1 MNLIS
6 IPVGII
12 VAFYTS
18 LYWLLFTFFW
28 YRFVGIIF
36 FSIGLHRYFAHRSFK
51 TGPLRHKILA
61 LGSILTG
68 AGSPIAFSAS
78 HTHHHKHSDKELD
91 LHSPKDGAFH
101 SCVSWSLNSKQWF
114 FEEKGMIVPM
124 FAVKDRFVNFV
135 HKYYFSLWFL
145 ISLSLF
151 LIDWKLFLFMIPVTA
166 GIGTLT
172 NNFVG
177 VYIAHVKLPG
187 SYKNFDTKDNSYNNQ
202 FVQSLEIAEGY
213 HNNHHADPSNYNF
226 ARKPGEFDAC
236 AWIIERFFKI

>member
-1 MNLIS
+1 MDFISKFRWFYYMNLIS

-101 SCVSWSLNSKQWF
+101 SCVSWLLNSKQWF

-151 LIDWKLFLFMIPVTA
+151 LID
-166 GIGTLT
+166 
-172 NNFVG
+172 
-177 VYIAHVKLPG
+177 
-187 SYKNFDTKDNSYNNQ
+187 
-202 FVQSLEIAEGY
+202 
-213 HNNHHADPSNYNF
+213 
-226 ARKPGEFDAC
+226 
-236 AWIIERFFKI
+236 